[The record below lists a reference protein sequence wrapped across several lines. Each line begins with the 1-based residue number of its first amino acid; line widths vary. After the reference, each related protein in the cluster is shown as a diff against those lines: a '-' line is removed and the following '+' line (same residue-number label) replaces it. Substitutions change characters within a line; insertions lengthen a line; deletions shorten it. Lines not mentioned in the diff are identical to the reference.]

1 MTDHPRACPTCGS
14 PLIRRP
20 PLVLGLSGL
29 AFAAIAAAAILL
41 SPRLFLIAFV
51 AFLIACYLLTWAI
64 AARGYWCRN
73 CKTFPTR
80 RL

>member
-1 MTDHPRACPTCGS
+1 
-14 PLIRRP
+14 
-20 PLVLGLSGL
+20 
-29 AFAAIAAAAILL
+29 L